1 MSAQPSDSA
10 LEHQDEDE
18 QRNGLISASPD
29 NMSEASDDDEG
40 GEEGGKSNGNG
51 DALKE
56 NGKEVEESDE
66 EVATDEIGRAHV

>member
-29 NMSEASDDDEG
+29 NMSEASDDDEE
-40 GEEGGKSNGNG
+40 GEEEG
-51 DALKE
+51 
-56 NGKEVEESDE
+56 
-66 EVATDEIGRAHV
+66 